1 MRRILALAVP
11 AVLLAGAASADPD
24 CSKMT
29 ATLPM
34 WQVAQAFETAGGK
47 IRELKVSDGCYEIYG
62 MQNDKKVEIYYSPVD
77 GSELQREED

>member
-1 MRRILALAVP
+1 MRKLFALAIP
-11 AVLLAGAASADPD
+11 AVLVAGAAAADPD

-29 ATLPM
+29 ASLPM
-34 WQVAQAFETAGGK
+34 WQVAKSFEEAGGA

-62 MQNDKKVEIYYSPVD
+62 TQNKKKVEIYYSPTD

>member
-1 MRRILALAVP
+1 MRATLALAIP
-11 AVLLAGAASADPD
+11 AILIAGAASADPN

-29 ATLPM
+29 ASLPM
-34 WQVAQAFETAGGK
+34 WQVAKTFEEAGGA

-62 MQNDKKVEIYYSPVD
+62 TQNKKKVEIYYSPTD